1 MAEHPL
7 EGFPRRILCLGVTGS
22 GKSTLAGAIG
32 SALEIPVHLV
42 DEEFGW
48 LPGWLGRDVDEQIR
62 LASAAAAD
70 DSWVFDSAYGVYRA
84 GIVERA
90 QLIICLDY
98 PRWFSLARLL
108 RRTIRRTVWQEPVC
122 NGNYESWARML
133 GRDSI
138 LRWHFQ
144 TFSNKRLQL
153 RALEKELGTE
163 RVVRFASARE
173 TQRWLASLT
182 SHL

>member
-48 LPGWLGRDVDEQIR
+48 LPCWASRDVDEQRR
-62 LASAAAAD
+62 LALAAAD
-70 DSWVFDSAYGVYRA
+70 GDSWVFDSAYGFYCA
-84 GIVERA
+84 EIIERA
-90 QLIICLDY
+90 ELIICLDY
-98 PRWFSLARLL
+98 PRVSSLARLL
-108 RRTIRRTVWQEPVC
+108 RRTIRRTLFKEPIC
-122 NGNYESWARML
+122 NGNYESWGRML

-138 LRWHFQ
+138 LRWHFH
-144 TFSNKRLQL
+144 TFSKKRRQM
-153 RALEKELGTE
+153 RGLERELGSA
-163 RVVRFASARE
+163 RVLRFSSARE
-173 TQRWLASLT
+173 TQRWLASLA